1 LVSQLLTALLV
12 TWAFA
17 ALAYALGMISRSG
30 ALGGFLVGTTIY
42 ASLGP
47 RGFAVLALFVVGGS
61 LLTRLGYASK
71 ARTGTAQE
79 HGGRR
84 SARNALANCAVATFC
99 AILAATGSEP
109 FIAAFVASLGAAFA
123 DTAESEIG
131 QLFSRTPRLITTLQ
145 RVPPGTDG
153 AISPPG
159 TLAGV
164 GAAGLTAALGLAL
177 GMLETPAAALFVAT
191 AAFLG
196 TVADSLIGGLSPR
209 AGNELTNVL
218 CTLVA
223 ALLAFTFA
231 YLVWG
236 GGIRSSHNDIRVDYK
251 SSGARISWSEVPETM
266 SFTVAEAQTSYWVM
280 KATIS

>member
-1 LVSQLLTALLV
+1 LASQFLAALLV
-12 TWAFA
+12 TAAFA

-30 ALGGFLVGTTIY
+30 ALGGLLVGTTIY

-47 RGFAVLALFVVGGS
+47 RGFAVLALFVIGGS
-61 LLTRLGYASK
+61 LLTRFGYGSK
-71 ARTGTAQE
+71 QHTGTAQE

-109 FIAAFVASLGAAFA
+109 FTAAFVASLGAAFA

-145 RVPPGTDG
+145 KVPPGTDG
-153 AISPPG
+153 AVSLPG
-159 TLAGV
+159 TLAGA
-164 GAAGLTAALGLAL
+164 GAAGLTAVLGLAL
-177 GMLETPAAALFVAT
+177 GMLETPAPALLVAT

-196 TVADSLIGGLSPR
+196 TVADSLIGGLSSR

-218 CTLVA
+218 CTFVA
-223 ALLAFTFA
+223 ALLALIFT
-231 YLVWG
+231 
-236 GGIRSSHNDIRVDYK
+236 
-251 SSGARISWSEVPETM
+251 
-266 SFTVAEAQTSYWVM
+266 
-280 KATIS
+280 